1 MWIYIETL
9 PSTSWPI
16 SKSYWETS
24 DYDVISTNPDIGEI
38 KINFDESMLF
48 VMKIE
53 HGIKEAST
61 EIFLNLV
68 NKGDLE
74 IVSNIDLVQAELEN
88 LVNYFAE
95 SVDNFSGT

>member
-1 MWIYIETL
+1 
-9 PSTSWPI
+9 
-16 SKSYWETS
+16 
-24 DYDVISTNPDIGEI
+24 
-38 KINFDESMLF
+38 
-48 VMKIE
+48 MKIE

-68 NKGDLE
+68 NKGDQE

-95 SVDNFSGT
+95 SVDNFSGTSLAAQNLK